1 MLVVCPNCATPYGVE
16 MASVRP
22 SRGSTRQLRCH
33 HCRWTWQAE
42 ISHADKLVIAAEA
55 VAPVRW
61 AMAAARELGR
71 GARSGDRATARS
83 LHAFA
88 TASARLR
95 RLIATLGACW
105 DAQSSQKHSDN
116 RWARLWHNRWRQ
128 AAPVPVSRLQVII
141 LVLVLLDAGIIG
153 GRNALV
159 WAMPQT
165 ASFYAQLGLLV
176 NVRGVQF
183 ARMTA
188 AAERHDGSPVLVVR
202 GEISNKTRTIEAL
215 PDLHFAVRNLERQ
228 EIHSWTDT
236 PARRSLAPGEALVFR
251 TELALPP
258 PDTRDVVVR
267 FVDRDDNL

>member
-42 ISHADKLVIAAEA
+42 ISHADKLVLAAEV

-71 GARSGDRATARS
+71 GGATPLDRATARS
-83 LHAFA
+83 LHAFV

-95 RLIATLGACW
+95 RVIAALGAYW
-105 DAQSSQKHSDN
+105 DAQSSWKHSGN
-116 RWARLWHNRWRQ
+116 TWARLWHNRWRP
-128 AAPVPVSRLQVII
+128 AAPVPRLHLIV
-141 LVLVLLDAGIIG
+141 LVLVLVDAGIIG
-153 GRNALV
+153 GRNTLV

-183 ARMTA
+183 ARITT

-202 GEISNKTRTIEAL
+202 GEISNQTQTIEAL
-215 PDLHFAVRNLERQ
+215 PDLRFAVRNLERQ
-228 EIHSWTDT
+228 EIHSWTAA

-258 PDTRDVVVR
+258 PNTRDVVVR
-267 FVDRDDNL
+267 FVDRDDNP